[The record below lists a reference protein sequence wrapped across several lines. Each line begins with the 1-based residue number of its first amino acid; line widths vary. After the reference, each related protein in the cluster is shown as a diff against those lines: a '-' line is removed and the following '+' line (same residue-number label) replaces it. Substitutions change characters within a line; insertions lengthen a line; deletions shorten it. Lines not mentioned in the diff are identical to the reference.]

1 MNNWKVDR
9 DIFYRDVEEDQLSKA
24 GFFEDS
30 CKYNFDLQK
39 ISFPHT
45 SVEKIISNIQKNNV
59 NDTIPIILI
68 TTGGMNPVH
77 IGHIRMME
85 LAKEKLESE
94 GHFVAGGFIVPDHD
108 EYIDYKKC
116 KRYSRE
122 YRVAAVSN
130 ATKDSDWLEVS
141 PWAAIHMK
149 HSVNFTDVIVHIG
162 HYIDRFVGQ
171 HKICYV
177 SGGDNANF
185 FHAFKKHGMFC
196 AVSRNG
202 KNKFDESSF
211 IQNNENIFWQ
221 SEEPPEFSSTYFRE
235 TGDRSIT
242 VNLPNVEKRKLI
254 LSFEGQPFY
263 KEIEINAINKVIDCI
278 EGYFDS
284 VTKINVEILNKDID
298 KNIISLDPIINGK
311 FNLPLSRMFSSN
323 GYNQIGWIKR
333 PESDKEISDV
343 ISDIKNCGEELFLF
357 DDDSFTGGTFKKA
370 SSLIGENIILGYK
383 TLIKR
388 TDEEI
393 ADIRD
398 FIIGAK
404 FGGLVV
410 RLPNG
415 KIGRVPYFMPFSC
428 PSTRAS
434 IPFEFAQEF
443 SVKMLELN
451 KELLSDKKLGD
462 LPEPNREIFYLMGF
476 CDNSSMNEVILSVL
490 NIVK

>member
-1 MNNWKVDR
+1 MELRNSVLSSQAAILATPSTHLATLLVKGSNSL
-9 DIFYRDVEEDQLSKA
+9 DIYLARFLPQMFSATITPIVVIIVIGSQDVISGFIAFVTLPLIPIFGALIGRYTKDAVTAKWQSLGTLSKY
-24 GFFEDS
+24 FEDS
-30 CKYNFDLQK
+30 LRGIFTLAIFGRHKSQGERIREMGDRYTDETMKVLR
-39 ISFPHT
+39 ISFLSALVLELAAT
-45 SVEKIISNIQKNNV
+45 ISVAVIAVSIGLRLVGGSMEFLPALIVLVLAPEVFFPLRNAASLFHASADGGAALSQLNNV
-59 NDTIPIILI
+59 KNSP
-68 TTGGMNPVH
+68 
-77 IGHIRMME
+77 
-85 LAKEKLESE
+85 A
-94 GHFVAGGFIVPDHD
+94 
-108 EYIDYKKC
+108 
-116 KRYSRE
+116 
-122 YRVAAVSN
+122 SN
-130 ATKDSDWLEVS
+130 
-141 PWAAIHMK
+141 
-149 HSVNFTDVIVHIG
+149 
-162 HYIDRFVGQ
+162 R
-171 HKICYV
+171 V
-177 SGGDNANF
+177 SGSKTLDDITSIEWSKWRSPYTDAHLDG
-185 FHAFKKHGMFC
+185 HSLKSGEIL
-196 AVSRNG
+196 VLLGGSGLG
-202 KNKFDESSF
+202 KTTFLNSILGFNSSAGVR
-211 IQNNENIFWQ
+211 IN
-221 SEEPPEFSSTYFRE
+221 SEEIAT
-235 TGDRSIT
+235 
-242 VNLPNVEKRKLI
+242 
-254 LSFEGQPFY
+254 
-263 KEIEINAINKVIDCI
+263 
-278 EGYFDS
+278 FDQRA
-284 VTKINVEILNKDID
+284 L
-298 KNIISLDPIINGK
+298 
-311 FNLPLSRMFSSN
+311 
-323 GYNQIGWIKR
+323 YNQIGWIKR

-370 SSLIGENIILGYK
+370 SSLIGENLILGYK

-451 KELLSDKKLGD
+451 KEILSDKKLGD